1 MAAIKRDLPSLDR
14 FFSTDMENLHAND
27 SSHGSNLLKGLLTM
41 YKDGRYSDVTL
52 KISQDRRLS
61 VHRVVLAS
69 FSPYFEALFGKNW
82 DDGEKKEV
90 EVLGFDE
97 NAVSDLIKFAY
108 SGEIDIS
115 QDNVYHLL

>member
-1 MAAIKRDLPSLDR
+1 MKRY
-14 FFSTDMENLHAND
+14 FSTELEPLHAND
-27 SSHGSNLLKGLLTM
+27 PSHGCNLLTM

-52 KISQDRRLS
+52 KISEDRRLS

-82 DDGEKKEV
+82 DDGEKKEI

-97 NAVSDLIKFAY
+97 NAVSDLIEFAY

-115 QDNVYHLL
+115 KDNVQTLLEAFSSRKITLI